1 MEITRTT
8 QVERNCLTKICF
20 FVVEANKDF
29 YITLINLLIYWFHNK
44 KKYYGTHLP
53 PPHTCQYGYYKK
65 WTLFLVNAD
74 KVKCYP
80 DISSL

>member
-44 KKYYGTHLP
+44 KKSWNPTPPTPHLSVWLLQKMNSLP
-53 PPHTCQYGYYKK
+53 R
-65 WTLFLVNAD
+65 
-74 KVKCYP
+74 KCWQG
-80 DISSL
+80 

>member
-29 YITLINLLIYWFHNK
+29 YITLINLLIYWFHNRK
-44 KKYYGTHLP
+44 NHGTQLP

-65 WTLFLVNAD
+65 WTLFLVNAG

>member
-29 YITLINLLIYWFHNK
+29 CITLINLLIYWFHNRK
-44 KKYYGTHLP
+44 KNHGTQLP

-65 WTLFLVNAD
+65 WTLFLVNAG